1 MPDDADMILL
11 NIVGPG
17 RVGRT
22 LGALWQGAAVFAIQD
37 VIATTDASARG
48 AVAHIGAGMPGTQIG
63 QARAADVWMISTP
76 DDAIAACAGALA
88 GSGVLREGDIVFHC
102 SGALS
107 SAELEPAARCGAHVA
122 SVHPLKSF
130 AEPETAVSSF
140 AGTWCATEGDAAAL
154 AVLEPAFS
162 RIGGRVIRIDAAAK
176 LIYHAGSV
184 MASNYLVAL
193 LEAALQCYESA
204 GMARDDAV
212 ALMTP
217 LVRETL
223 ENVLRRGTAGALTG
237 PIARGDD
244 ALVARQ
250 LEMLEGSAPALAALY
265 RQLGMVAVR
274 LAREKSEADAEALAA
289 IEKILT
295 R

>member
-1 MPDDADMILL
+1 MRLL

-22 LGALWQGAAVFAIQD
+22 LGALWRRAAVFEIQD
-37 VIATTDASARG
+37 VTATTAAHARSA
-48 AVAHIGAGMPGTQIG
+48 VEYIGAGSPGAHMG
-63 QARAADVWMISTP
+63 QARAAAVWMLSTP
-76 DDAIAACAGALA
+76 DDEIAKCAQML
-88 GSGVLREGDIVFHC
+88 SEIGVLRELDIVFHC

-107 SAELEPAARCGAHVA
+107 SADLEPAARCGACVA

-130 AEPETAVSSF
+130 AEPDTAASSF
-140 AGTWCATEGDAAAL
+140 AGTWCAAEGDEAAL

-162 RIGGRVIRIDAAAK
+162 RIGGRVIRIEAK
-176 LIYHAGSV
+176 AKPLYHAGSV
-184 MASNYLVAL
+184 IASNYLVAL
-193 LEAALQCYESA
+193 LEAALQCYEQA
-204 GMARDDAV
+204 GIARNDALV
-212 ALMTP
+212 LMTP

-237 PIARGDD
+237 PIARGDA

-250 LEMLEGSAPALAALY
+250 LDTLERSAPELVALY
-265 RQLGMVAVR
+265 RQLGAVAVR
-274 LAREKSEADAEALAA
+274 LARETGKADADALAA

-295 R
+295 C